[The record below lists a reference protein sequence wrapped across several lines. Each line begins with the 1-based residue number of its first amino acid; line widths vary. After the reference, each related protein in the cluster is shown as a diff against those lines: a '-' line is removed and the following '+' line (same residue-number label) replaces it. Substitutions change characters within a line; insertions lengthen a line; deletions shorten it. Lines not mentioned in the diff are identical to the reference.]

1 MKGANNQQC
10 IVQGYGPNWNS
21 RWQRIKMKVTLC
33 IDFVLLFILISF
45 LVYEKFSP
53 EMHVSSLWCGAVT
66 QHTYE
71 VITGWP
77 SSLTGIIILLSIIRT
92 ANYPH
97 KNCPS
102 VPTAILYAVAC
113 SIQREC
119 GECWLAW
126 LCSSTAAL
134 QHSLPAALQ
143 HSSHQ
148 PRRRSLHSPACCS
161 GLGLAKNA
169 LKLGHKKVA
178 AGSRKKWR
186 PC

>member
-45 LVYEKFSP
+45 LVHEKFSP
-53 EMHVSSLWCGAVT
+53 EMHVSSVWCGAVT

-77 SSLTGIIILLSIIRT
+77 SSLTVIIILLGIIRT

-102 VPTAILYAVAC
+102 FPCNT
-113 SIQREC
+113 
-119 GECWLAW
+119 
-126 LCSSTAAL
+126 LCSCLLDTAWVRRVLAGLALLQHCSTAAL
-134 QHSLPAALQ
+134 TACSTAALLSPAAPPQPALACLLQ
-143 HSSHQ
+143 WPWARQ
-148 PRRRSLHSPACCS
+148 KCTQT
-161 GLGLAKNA
+161 GT
-169 LKLGHKKVA
+169 
-178 AGSRKKWR
+178 
-186 PC
+186 